1 MPKRFLYQCSQCDHT
16 FTRNNTRERH
26 EQQVHNIGQP
36 TKCSYC
42 NTTFSRSDS
51 FSQDRHQC
59 QEKIAALGGNDSHKC
74 EICEKTFTRK
84 DSLQKHLSQV
94 HSGKRY
100 SCTICP
106 ASFTRSYKLK
116 KHAEKHQ
123 GSTLTLLRNQ
133 YKKDESLDSSS
144 TDTHGSKEGIEH
156 VKDRQTRSRKRR
168 HLKKEIS
175 TSSATTVACN
185 ICKKKFSKQ
194 ANLDRHVLDAHSKLK
209 EFCCTK
215 CPSKFARKEILER
228 HVAEVHNKKKEF
240 FCMHCPK
247 IFMRAEKL
255 ERHISDVHK
264 KIKLFSCPYA
274 NKYKCTEKFSRQ
286 ENLDRHV
293 KTGEHTVNM
302 TCKYCHQEISVRSWN
317 AYKKHFV
324 TGDSGNMTCVN
335 MLEKQE
341 YSFTCCVCN
350 LKYIFESPSEC
361 YEFKMDHQFTNPEK
375 TSMQAC
381 KTILEKFLSYKCAW
395 CKESFTFKTKGEVLK
410 HFDDHYMVEPCYKE
424 NIMPYDRRRKR
435 GIPALNAY
443 DKTCAGL
450 VKRDELT
457 MKKYPMAFNS
467 RPCTHLEC
475 ARVTKKIIHPITSLS
490 LVSNMKYR
498 NCFHMFHQASW
509 AIHWLSWLSENSNI
523 YIFSTLYSILPI
535 IG

>member
-1 MPKRFLYQCSQCDHT
+1 MPKHFLYQCSQCDQT

-26 EQQVHNIGQP
+26 ELEVHNIGQP

-42 NTTFSRSDS
+42 GTNLSRFDY

-59 QEKIAALGGNDSHKC
+59 QEKMAALGGGDGHKC

-100 SCTICP
+100 SCTMCP
-106 ASFTRSYKLK
+106 ASFAQSFKLK

-123 GSTLTLLRNQ
+123 GSAGTLSSNQ
-133 YKKDESLDSSS
+133 DKEDKCPDSSS
-144 TDTHGSKEGIEH
+144 TDTNGSKEGFAHLKE
-156 VKDRQTRSRKRR
+156 RQTRSRKRR

-175 TSSATTVACN
+175 KSSAASVACN
-185 ICKKKFSKQ
+185 ICNKKFSKQ
-194 ANLDRHVLDAHSKLK
+194 ANVDRHVLDAHTKSKG
-209 EFCCTK
+209 FFCTK
-215 CPSKFARKEILER
+215 CQTNFARKDTLER
-228 HVAEVHNKKKEF
+228 HMAEVHKEEKEF
-240 FCMHCPK
+240 FCKHCPK
-247 IFMRAEKL
+247 IFARAENL
-255 ERHISDVHK
+255 ERHISDVHQK
-264 KIKLFSCPYA
+264 RKLLSCPA
-274 NKYKCTEKFSRQ
+274 TDCTEKFSRQ
-286 ENLDRHV
+286 DHLDRHV
-293 KTGEHTVNM
+293 KTGQHTFNM
-302 TCKYCHQEISVRSWN
+302 ECKYCQQEISVRSWN

-324 TGDSGNMTCVN
+324 TGHSGNMTCVN
-335 MLEKQE
+335 MLQKRE

-410 HFDDHYMVEPCYKE
+410 HFDDHYMVKPCYKE

-498 NCFHMFHQASW
+498 NCFQGGARNTCS
-509 AIHWLSWLSENSNI
+509 IRPHWMSWLSENSNI